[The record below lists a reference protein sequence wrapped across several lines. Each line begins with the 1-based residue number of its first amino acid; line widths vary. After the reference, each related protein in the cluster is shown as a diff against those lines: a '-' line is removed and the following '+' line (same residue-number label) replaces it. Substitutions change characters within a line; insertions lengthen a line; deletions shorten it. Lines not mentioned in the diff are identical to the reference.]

1 MKSNIEQKWV
11 ILSKCINE
19 FETEYHKLANYYKL
33 SDSSFWVL
41 YELYN
46 NEDGCTQKELYTDWC
61 LNKQTVNSSVRYL
74 TNEGYIMLEY
84 LDNSKKFKKIKLT
97 KKGKE
102 IAKNTVGKVM
112 ELEKK
117 AFQEI
122 DENEMDIV
130 IDFFKKQTT
139 TLKNEAN
146 KVIKKDEL
154 I

>member
-1 MKSNIEQKWV
+1 MKDSIEQKWV

>member
-117 AFQEI
+117 AFQ
-122 DENEMDIV
+122 
-130 IDFFKKQTT
+130 
-139 TLKNEAN
+139 
-146 KVIKKDEL
+146 
-154 I
+154 